1 LRAHGSHCWCCCS
14 QGWKGSS
21 RLAAD
26 GARLAVRRLMAGAA
40 AGADES
46 SDPMVD
52 WEEGESRFSFEDSDR
67 FEEDSLCSW
76 SSEPESVCNNWRG
89 WKRPPNAGQAPPAP
103 NAVPRR
109 SLLGGKLLRGG
120 LPSLINRSW
129 GCYPAGGNCAR
140 GHLNFG
146 SCGA

>member
-1 LRAHGSHCWCCCS
+1 
-14 QGWKGSS
+14 
-21 RLAAD
+21 
-26 GARLAVRRLMAGAA
+26 MAGAA

-129 GCYPAGGNCAR
+129 GCSPAGGNCAR